1 AAELES
7 LGIASWMCVPVS
19 ARGRTLGAISLL
31 TAESGRRYSEHDL
44 SLAEELARRAGLAV
58 DNARL
63 FDEAERSLALLDTL
77 LASAPIGMAFFDT
90 DLRYVRVNAALAEIN
105 GRPPAEHVGRTLAE
119 VIPDLAP
126 TLEPIYRRVLETG
139 EPFAHHEITGMTPAS
154 PGAARHWLSSYYPV
168 KTEQGETLGVGA
180 VITEITERKRA
191 EDERARLLEAEQGA
205 RAVAEAAQGRL
216 HLLAEA
222 SRVLASSLDFETTLQ
237 NVTGLFVP
245 GLAEWAGVYLLDE
258 RGAVSQ
264 LAVAHADESKAE
276 LVRTMW
282 ERYGAKAEADHL
294 VTRAI
299 RERKAQVSSAPA
311 ADALASVAV
320 DAEHLELMRR
330 LRLGAGIVV
339 PILAGERVLGAL
351 TFVRASDREDFGEHD
366 VELAEELGRRA
377 GVAIDNARL
386 YEEAEQR
393 ARAAEALEFVGDG
406 VFLLDRDGIVRL
418 WNPAAE
424 AITGVPAATV
434 EGRPA
439 DQAVPGWA
447 ELASRI
453 PIVDALGDAT
463 GRPETLPFDL
473 GSREVWLSISGVGFP
488 EGTVFA
494 FRDVTEERGVE
505 QMKSDF
511 VATVSHE
518 LRTPLAAIY
527 GAALTLRRE
536 DLPLEHTQR
545 DLLLGVVSTEAE
557 RLAKIVNDILWT
569 SRIETGGLQVTISSF
584 DAAALAAGVVD
595 AARLSLPQAVTLE
608 LHAPAG
614 LPPLAADPDKVRQ
627 VLANLLDNAAKYSPD
642 GGGVELRLEQA
653 GERLRFLV
661 LDEGIGIPP
670 GERRRVF
677 EKFYRLDPNLTRGV
691 GGTGLGLYISRELV
705 RRMQG
710 RIWVDGREPHG
721 TIVVVELPVVPA

>member
-1 AAELES
+1 MMERFDVLDERGRPLPLDLLPGRLALQGLPDAERIVGYRIRATGEERWAVVRASPVLDDDGAVRFAINVFSDVTERRRVEEGARFIAEAGAVLSESLDYERTLAQLAQLAVPRIADWCMVYMLGANGSIERLAIEHAGGAHHGVLERLGAYRWNLEAETGVPAVLRTGRSQLYPEATSRLVASDVEDFEPLAAELES

-19 ARGRTLGAISLL
+19 ARGRTLGVISLL

-511 VATVSHE
+511 VATVSH
-518 LRTPLAAIY
+518 
-527 GAALTLRRE
+527 
-536 DLPLEHTQR
+536 
-545 DLLLGVVSTEAE
+545 
-557 RLAKIVNDILWT
+557 
-569 SRIETGGLQVTISSF
+569 
-584 DAAALAAGVVD
+584 
-595 AARLSLPQAVTLE
+595 
-608 LHAPAG
+608 
-614 LPPLAADPDKVRQ
+614 
-627 VLANLLDNAAKYSPD
+627 
-642 GGGVELRLEQA
+642 
-653 GERLRFLV
+653 
-661 LDEGIGIPP
+661 
-670 GERRRVF
+670 
-677 EKFYRLDPNLTRGV
+677 
-691 GGTGLGLYISRELV
+691 
-705 RRMQG
+705 
-710 RIWVDGREPHG
+710 
-721 TIVVVELPVVPA
+721 